1 MNGLLLIAVL
11 LIAWLGLACYFW
23 QRERGPKAAY
33 DERQEQAR
41 GLAYKYGFL
50 TLAVCVCLLDTVLT
64 LFPWIGTEAGG
75 FFCLDLG
82 VTVFAVTAIW
92 KDAYLRLYEKPWEVV
107 TMWGL
112 CGLGGL
118 LYGVFSLR
126 KEGLLVDGMLNLSA
140 VLIVIS
146 GSVLLTLAVFL
157 YRRRAAGREDE
168 EP

>member
-11 LIAWLGLACYFW
+11 LIEWLGLAYYFW
-23 QRERGPKAAY
+23 QRERGPKGAY

-41 GLAYKYGFL
+41 GVAYKYGFF
-50 TLAVCVCLLDTVLT
+50 TLAVCVFLLDTVLT

-75 FFCLDLG
+75 FICLDLG
-82 VTVFAVTAIW
+82 IMVFAVTAIW

-107 TMWGL
+107 TMWVL

-140 VLIVIS
+140 VLVFIS
-146 GSVLLTLAVFL
+146 ASVLLTLAVFL
-157 YRRRAAGREDE
+157 YRRRLAGREDE